1 MSLIQKF
8 TAAMDKSKVK
18 GAASEAPFD
27 VAYSTGFI
35 SLDMLNG
42 QRIFVNNDE
51 LDLHFSYISGGLLD
65 GSTNAFIARSGVGKS
80 TIVLQ
85 IGSAI
90 VLPFIKAGYDS
101 NLFIDDIEKSLNQA
115 RREFLLGM
123 TQQEIEEHVK
133 IRTEGIT
140 TENVF
145 ERISAIANEKISNKK
160 EYTYDTGKYDPF
172 GKRIYKLVP
181 TVYIIDSLAML
192 MPEDVLDKEDLGTN
206 ATGMS
211 TAKVNTMLFKKITQ
225 LCTEA
230 NIILININHILP
242 KPQLGF
248 IPEQSDVDG
257 LKPDE
262 RMAGARTTVYISNN
276 IIRLDDGSTL
286 KDDKDYGINGKVVK
300 ATLIKSRTN
309 ATRRSV
315 PLIFDKTAGRYDNE
329 LSLLHLLKEE
339 GKLTGIGTNVKLESC
354 PDVKFSLKNFR
365 SVLQESEEL
374 QQAFAS
380 EAFNTLLPYVSN
392 TKVVAA
398 DSNSL
403 STKMKNL
410 FDAMGSNLPSAA

>member
-1 MSLIQKF
+1 MSLIDKF

-18 GAASEAPFD
+18 GASNEASFD
-27 VAYSTGFI
+27 VAYSTGFFG
-35 SLDMLNG
+35 LDMLNG
-42 QRIFVNNDE
+42 QRIFVDNDE
-51 LDLHFSYISGGLLD
+51 LNLHFSYISGGLLD

-80 TIVLQ
+80 TISLQ
-85 IGSAI
+85 IASAI
-90 VLPFIKAGYDS
+90 VLPFIRQGYDS

-123 TQQEIEEHVK
+123 TEKEIKEHVK

-145 ERISAIANEKISNKK
+145 ERISAIANEKIENKK
-160 EYTYDTGKYDPF
+160 DYTYDTGKYDPY
-172 GKRIYKLVP
+172 GNRIFKLVP
-181 TVYIIDSLAML
+181 TVYVIDSIAML

-248 IPEQSDVDG
+248 LPEQSDVDG
-257 LKPDE
+257 LKTDE

-276 IIRLDDGSTL
+276 IIRLDDSTTL
-286 KDDKDYGINGKVVK
+286 KEDKDYGINGKVVK

-309 ATRRSV
+309 ATRRSI
-315 PLIFDKTAGRYDNE
+315 PLIFDKNAGRYDNE

-339 GKLTGIGTNVKLESC
+339 GKLNGIGTNIRLDSC

-365 SVLQESEEL
+365 EVLKDSEEL
-374 QQAFAS
+374 QSAFAK
-380 EAFNTLLPYVSN
+380 EAFDILLPLVSN
-392 TKVVAA
+392 TKVVTA
-398 DSNSL
+398 DDSST
-403 STKMKNL
+403 STKMKSL
-410 FDAMGSNLPSAA
+410 FDSLGSNLPG

>member
-1 MSLIQKF
+1 MSLVEKF

-18 GAASEAPFD
+18 GASNEAVFD
-27 VAYSTGFI
+27 VAYSTGFT

-42 QRIFVNNDE
+42 QRIYVNNDE
-51 LDLHFSYISGGLLD
+51 LNLHFSYISGGLLD

-85 IGSAI
+85 IASAI
-90 VLPFIKAGYDS
+90 VLPFIRSGYDS
-101 NLFIDDIEKSLNQA
+101 SIFIDDIEKSLNQA
-115 RREFLLGM
+115 RREFLLNM
-123 TQQEIEEHVK
+123 TEDEIKKHVK
-133 IRTEGIT
+133 IRTDGIT
-140 TENVF
+140 TENVY
-145 ERISAIANEKISNKK
+145 ERISTIAAEKIENKK
-160 EYTYDTGKYDPF
+160 EYTYDTGKYDPY
-172 GKRIYKLVP
+172 GKRIFKLVP
-181 TVYIIDSLAML
+181 TVYVIDSLAML

-230 NIILININHILP
+230 NIILLNINHILP

-248 IPEQSDVDG
+248 LPEQSDVDG
-257 LKPDE
+257 LKTDE

-276 IIRLDDGSTL
+276 IIRLDDSTTL
-286 KDDKDYGINGKVVK
+286 KEDKDYGINGKVVK

-315 PLIFDKTAGRYDNE
+315 PLIFDKSAGRYDNN

-339 GKLTGIGTNVKLESC
+339 GKLSGIGNNVRIESC

-365 SVLQESEEL
+365 DVLNDSDDL
-374 QQAFAS
+374 QSAFAK
-380 EAFNTLLPYVSN
+380 EAFDILLPYVSN
-392 TKVVAA
+392 TKVVTA
-398 DSNSL
+398 DSNST
-403 STKMKNL
+403 SVKMKNL
-410 FDAMGSNLPSAA
+410 FDALGSNLPA